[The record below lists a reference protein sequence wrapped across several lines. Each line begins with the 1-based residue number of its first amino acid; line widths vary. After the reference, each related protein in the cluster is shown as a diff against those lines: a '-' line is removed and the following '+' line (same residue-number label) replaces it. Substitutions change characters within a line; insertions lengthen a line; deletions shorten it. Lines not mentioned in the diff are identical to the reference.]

1 MSKNQ
6 NRVAIVG
13 GARTPFV
20 KAMGVLKHQ
29 SADDLSVAVVNG
41 LLERTG
47 VAPDQVDF
55 LTWGI
60 TVVDSRIPN
69 MARQVILR
77 SDLTPYTRALTVT
90 DNCISGTSAIQNIYH
105 QIKEGRIEVGIA
117 GGVDSMSN
125 PVLRLN
131 KKATRVFADAA
142 YMKTAGQRLKAFASL
157 KFKDFFPERPGV
169 AEPFTGLTMGQHC
182 ELMVKDWGI
191 TRQAQDEIAAASQAK
206 ADAAIKDGRLGAEIV
221 EVGGVSKD
229 DIPRPGTTVEKLAK
243 LKPAFDRSAS
253 GTLTAGNSS
262 ALTDGASGVMLM
274 SEERAKKE
282 GVEILAFVE
291 DFEVASVDPN
301 DGLLMAPGVAVPRLL
316 KRNKLDFAKL
326 DLIEVHE
333 AFAGQVLC
341 NRAAWAK
348 GWKESAIGEIDEDKF
363 NVTGSSLALGHPFSA
378 TGGRMV
384 TTMANELK
392 RRDAKKGVISICAA
406 GASAT
411 AMLISRD

>member
-1 MSKNQ
+1 MSKDI
-6 NRVAIVG
+6 RVAIVG

-20 KAMGVLKHQ
+20 RAMGVLKHQ
-29 SADDLSVAVVNG
+29 TADDLSVAVVNG

-47 VAPDQVDF
+47 VDAKDVDF

-69 MARQVILR
+69 MARQVTLR
-77 SDLTPYTRALTVT
+77 SNLTPYTQALTVT

-105 QIKEGRIEVGIA
+105 QIREGRIEIGIA
-117 GGVDSMSN
+117 GGADSMSN
-125 PVLRLN
+125 PVLRVN
-131 KKATRVFADAA
+131 KKATRVMADAA
-142 YMKTAGQRLKAFASL
+142 YMKTMGERLKAFSTL
-157 KFKDFFPERPGV
+157 RPKDMFPERPGV
-169 AEPFTGLTMGQHC
+169 SEPFTGLTMGEHC

-191 TRQAQDEIAAASQAK
+191 TREAQDHIAANSQAN

-221 EVGGVSKD
+221 AVAGVSAD
-229 DIPRPGTTVEKLAK
+229 DVPRPGTTYEKLST
-243 LKPAFDRSAS
+243 LKPCFDRSGA

-282 GVEILAFVE
+282 GVDIIGYIE
-291 DFEVASVDPN
+291 DFELASVDPN

-316 KRNKLDFAKL
+316 ARNKLNFDKV
-326 DLIEVHE
+326 DLVEVHE

-341 NRAAWAK
+341 NRAAWAQ
-348 GWKESAIGEIDEDKF
+348 GWKEPAIGEIPEEKF

-384 TTMANELK
+384 ATMANELK

-406 GASAT
+406 GASAA
-411 AMLISRD
+411 AMLITRD

>member
-1 MSKNQ
+1 
-6 NRVAIVG
+6 
-13 GARTPFV
+13 
-20 KAMGVLKHQ
+20 
-29 SADDLSVAVVNG
+29 
-41 LLERTG
+41 
-47 VAPDQVDF
+47 
-55 LTWGI
+55 
-60 TVVDSRIPN
+60 

-77 SDLTPYTRALTVT
+77 SNLTPYTRALTVT

-131 KKATRVFADAA
+131 PKATRVMADSAF
-142 YMKTAGQRLKAFASL
+142 MKTTGERLKAFSTL
-157 KFKDFFPERPGV
+157 RPKDLFPERPGV
-169 AEPFTGLTMGQHC
+169 AEPFTGLTMGEHC
-182 ELMVKDWGI
+182 ELMVKEWGI
-191 TRQAQDEIAAASQAK
+191 KREDQDALAAASQAK
-206 ADAAIKDGRLGAEIV
+206 ASAAIEDGRLQSEIV
-221 EVGGVSKD
+221 AVDGYDKD
-229 DIPRPGTTVEKLAK
+229 NIVRKGTTAEKLAG
-243 LKPAFDRSAS
+243 LKPVFDRSEA

-282 GVEILAFVE
+282 GVEIIAFVE

-316 KRNKLDFAKL
+316 QRNKLDFDKV
-326 DLIEVHE
+326 DLVEVHE

-341 NRAAWAK
+341 NMAAWK
-348 GWKESAIGEIDEDKF
+348 QGWKEPSIGEIPEEKL
-363 NVTGSSLALGHPFSA
+363 NVTGSSIALGHPFSA

-392 RRDAKKGVISICAA
+392 RRDAKKGVISVCAA
-406 GASAT
+406 GASGA

>member
-1 MSKNQ
+1 MSKET
-6 NRVAIVG
+6 RVAIVG

-20 KAMGVLKHQ
+20 KAMGVLKNQ
-29 SADDLSVAVVNG
+29 TADDLSVAAVNG

-47 VAPDQVDF
+47 VDVKDVDF

-77 SDLTPYTRALTVT
+77 SNLTPYTQALTVT
-90 DNCISGTSAIQNIYH
+90 DNCISGTSAIQNVYH

-125 PVLRLN
+125 PVLRVN
-131 KKATRVFADAA
+131 KKATRVMADAA
-142 YMKTAGQRLKAFASL
+142 YMKTMGERLKAFSTL
-157 KFKDFFPERPGV
+157 RPKDMFPERPGV
-169 AEPFTGLTMGQHC
+169 AEPFTGLTMGEHC

-191 TRQAQDEIAAASQAK
+191 TREAQDKLAAASQAN
-206 ADAAIKDGRLGAEIV
+206 ADAAIKDGRLSAEIV
-221 EVGGVSKD
+221 PVAGVEKD
-229 DIPRPGTTVEKLAK
+229 DIPRPGTTEEKLAK
-243 LKPAFDRSAS
+243 LKPCFDRSGA

-262 ALTDGASGVMLM
+262 ALTDGASCVMLM

-282 GVEILAFVE
+282 GVEILAFIE

-301 DGLLMAPGVAVPRLL
+301 DGLLMAPGVTVPRLL
-316 KRNKLDFAKL
+316 RRNDLDFDKV
-326 DLIEVHE
+326 DLVEVHE

-341 NRAAWAK
+341 NRAAWAQ
-348 GWKESAIGEIDEDKF
+348 GWKEPAIGDIPEEKF
-363 NVTGSSLALGHPFSA
+363 NQTGSSLALGHPFSA
-378 TGGRMV
+378 TGGRIV

-392 RRDAKKGVISICAA
+392 RRDAKKGLVSICAA
-406 GASAT
+406 GASAS
-411 AMLISRD
+411 AMLLTRD

>member
-1 MSKNQ
+1 MSKDI
-6 NRVAIVG
+6 RVAIVG

-29 SADDLSVAVVNG
+29 TADDLSVAAVNG

-47 VAPDQVDF
+47 VDVKDVDF

-77 SDLTPYTRALTVT
+77 SNLTPYTQALTVT
-90 DNCISGTSAIQNIYH
+90 DNCISGTSAMQNIYH
-105 QIKEGRIEVGIA
+105 QIKEGRIEVGVA

-125 PVLRLN
+125 PVLRVN
-131 KKATRVFADAA
+131 KKATRVMADAA
-142 YMKTAGQRLKAFASL
+142 YMKTMGDRLKAFSTL
-157 KFKDFFPERPGV
+157 RPKDMFPERPGV
-169 AEPFTGLTMGQHC
+169 AEPFTGLTMGEHC

-191 TRQAQDEIAAASQAK
+191 TREAQDKLAAASQAN

-221 EVGGVSKD
+221 PVAGVTAD
-229 DIPRPGTTVEKLAK
+229 DIPRPGTTYEKLSG
-243 LKPAFDRSAS
+243 LKPCFDRSGA

-262 ALTDGASGVMLM
+262 ALTDGASCMMLM

-282 GVEILAFVE
+282 GLEILGFIE

-301 DGLLMAPGVAVPRLL
+301 DGLLMAPGVTVPRLL
-316 KRNKLDFAKL
+316 KRNKLDFDKI
-326 DLIEVHE
+326 DLVEVHE

-341 NRAAWAK
+341 NRAAWSQ
-348 GWKESAIGEIDEDKF
+348 GWKEPAIGDIPEEKF

-378 TGGRMV
+378 TGGRIM

-392 RRDAKKGVISICAA
+392 RRGAKKGLVSICAA
-406 GASAT
+406 GASAS
-411 AMLISRD
+411 AVLISRD